1 MGGVGGFWVD
11 FGWSLGVLLSGFLSR
26 FLSGFLDFFVGHNL
40 LMTIDN
46 LLILKKF
53 WGILPLLNYF

>member
-11 FGWSLGVLLSGFLSR
+11 FGWSLGVLFERIFERILSR

-40 LMTIDN
+40 LMVIDN
-46 LLILKKF
+46 LLMLKNF
-53 WGILPLLNYF
+53 

>member
-1 MGGVGGFWVD
+1 MC
-11 FGWSLGVLLSGFLSR
+11 FLSR

-46 LLILKKF
+46 LLMLENFWEILS
-53 WGILPLLNYF
+53 LLNYFLKCLWL

>member
-1 MGGVGGFWVD
+1 MEFRCA
-11 FGWSLGVLLSGFLSR
+11 FERIFERILSR

-40 LMTIDN
+40 LMVIDN
-46 LLILKKF
+46 LLMLKKF

>member
-11 FGWSLGVLLSGFLSR
+11 FGWSLGVLLSGFLS
-26 FLSGFLDFFVGHNL
+26 GFLDFFVGHNL
-40 LMTIDN
+40 LMVIDN
-46 LLILKKF
+46 LLMLKKF